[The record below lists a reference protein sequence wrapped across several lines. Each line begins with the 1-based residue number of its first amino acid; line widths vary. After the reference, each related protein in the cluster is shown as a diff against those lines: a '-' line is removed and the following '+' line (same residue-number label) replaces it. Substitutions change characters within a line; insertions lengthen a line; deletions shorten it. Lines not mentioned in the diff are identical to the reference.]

1 MAQRQ
6 KGFTR
11 ASALGPIADFVDN
24 QGGSIA
30 RVLNDVDLPH
40 AILETP
46 DMPVP
51 LPEQFRLLARAARE
65 TGDPHFGARL
75 GQNVR
80 IENLSAFGQWVSEAP
95 NAGGAIERSNRGLNV
110 FLQTGT
116 ILRLQRRGDRARWS
130 IEFLDPGTDG
140 RYQNELLGLS
150 YLTDVVRSFIGPG
163 WTPDLVRTTTA
174 RSGQRGILEQ
184 IFAANISTGHRVSS
198 IEFPSAYLAASN
210 RYRAA
215 TNGTEAVR
223 LEAEPAVPQG
233 NDQAAAIVAVA
244 SLALLEGYPRIDWV
258 ADKLGMTRRS
268 LQRRLSEQGT
278 TFSRMI
284 EDLLLDR
291 SKALLAAK
299 DKSITEIAL
308 RMGYTD
314 AAHFSRA
321 FKRWTGA
328 SPSIYRRAAQE

>member
-65 TGDPHFGARL
+65 TGDAHFGARL

-116 ILRLQRRGDRARWS
+116 NLKLERAGGRARWS

-163 WTPDLVRTTTA
+163 WTPDLVRTTTT
-174 RSGQRGILEQ
+174 RPGQRGALEQ
-184 IFAANISTGHRVSS
+184 IFAANVSNGHRVSS
-198 IEFPSAYLAASN
+198 IEFPSAYLASCN

-215 TNGTEAVR
+215 ANGTVR
-223 LEAEPAVPQG
+223 FEAEPLVPKDD
-233 NDQAAAIVAVA
+233 DQAAAIVAVA

-258 ADKLGMTRRS
+258 AEKLGMTRRS
-268 LQRRLSEQGT
+268 LQRRLKEQGT
-278 TFSRMI
+278 TFSRVI
-284 EDLLLDR
+284 EDLLLLHA
-291 SKALLAAK
+291 KALLAAG
-299 DKSITEIAL
+299 DKSVTEIAL
-308 RMGYTD
+308 RLGYAD

-328 SPSIYRRAAQE
+328 SPSVYRRAPRG